1 VKKFSSSD
9 APDQPAGERAQ
20 CPQRGKA
27 VQDEDWTTYLSIRAA
42 WLSFVG
48 GCTQGDI
55 AARLGVSPAKVHRL
69 IAHAQKEGLI
79 RFQIDGRPI
88 ECLELE
94 EFITHAFGLSTCII
108 APDLGASDPAT
119 SIRAVAS
126 VAGPYLASVLSAPEV
141 TRVGVG
147 MGRTLKA
154 SVGAMPRISRA
165 NLSVISISGSLMRK
179 LSANPFDV
187 VQQLAERTGGEG
199 YFLPVPYFAESLEE
213 RDMFLGQ
220 RSVQDLLALARQSDV
235 FVVGIGSIDNEGH
248 LVQRGMINKTD
259 QDGLRRS
266 RAVSDL
272 MGRFVSLD
280 GKPAPTPLE
289 EVAVGLH
296 YEEVRGSRVIA
307 LVGGESKAEATL
319 AALRTGVIT
328 DLIADETLARAL
340 RDRIG

>member
-1 VKKFSSSD
+1 M
-9 APDQPAGERAQ
+9 
-20 CPQRGKA
+20 
-27 VQDEDWTTYLSIRAA
+27 QDEDWTTYLSIRAA

-94 EFITHAFGLSTCII
+94 ERFTKAFGLSTCII
-108 APDLGASDPAT
+108 APDLGGSDPAT
-119 SIRAVAS
+119 AIRAVAS

-141 TRVGVG
+141 VGVGVG

-154 SVGAMPRISRA
+154 AVAAMPRIHRP

-179 LSANPFDV
+179 LSANPYDV

-199 YFLPVPYFAESLEE
+199 YFLPVPYFAESVEE

-220 RSVQDLLALARQSDV
+220 RSVQDLLERARRSNV

-259 QDGLRRS
+259 QEGLRRS
-266 RAVSDL
+266 NAVSDL

-280 GKPAPTPLE
+280 GRHAPSSLAD
-289 EVAVGLH
+289 VAVGLH
-296 YEEVRGSRVIA
+296 FEEVRGARVIA
-307 LVGGESKAEATL
+307 LVGGEGKADATL

-328 DLIADETLARAL
+328 DLVADETLARAL
-340 RDRIG
+340 RDRIS